1 MRVNTT
7 HQSTSIARRGPVPG
21 GANGGAV
28 FSLSA
33 PTSAPAPARTRASVS
48 ITSLTSLLAVQG
60 ADIVDDA
67 TTAPKR
73 AVARAE
79 DMLDALDDI
88 KVALLIGDLP
98 KGQLSKL
105 VKLVESERGNF
116 ADSEL
121 NGVLDEIDLRAQVE
135 LAKLGQ

>member
-1 MRVNTT
+1 MRVNST
-7 HQSTSIARRGPVPG
+7 HQSTSVARKGPVPG

-33 PTSAPAPARTRASVS
+33 PMSAPAPAQTRPSVS

-60 ADIVDDA
+60 VDVVEDA

-79 DMLDALDDI
+79 EMLDALDGL
-88 KVALLIGDLP
+88 KVALLAGDLP
-98 KGQLSKL
+98 KDQLQKL
-105 VKLVESERGNF
+105 VTLVESERGNF

>member
-7 HQSTSIARRGPVPG
+7 QQSTSIARKGPVPG

-28 FSLSA
+28 FSLST
-33 PTSAPAPARTRASVS
+33 PSRAPAAAPTRASIS

-60 ADIVDDA
+60 ADVVDDA

-79 DMLDALDDI
+79 DMLDALDEI
-88 KVALLIGDLP
+88 KVALLTGDLP

-105 VKLVESERGNF
+105 IKLVESERGNF
-116 ADSEL
+116 VDSVL

>member
-7 HQSTSIARRGPVPG
+7 HQSTSVARKGPVPG

-33 PTSAPAPARTRASVS
+33 PSRAPAPARMTPSVS

-60 ADIVDDA
+60 AEVVDDA
-67 TTAPKR
+67 TSAPKR

-79 DMLDALDDI
+79 EMLDALDEI
-88 KVALLIGDLP
+88 KVSLLVGDLP
-98 KGQLSKL
+98 KGQLTKL
-105 VKLVESERGNF
+105 LQLVESERGNF

>member
-7 HQSTSIARRGPVPG
+7 RQSTSVARKGPVPG
-21 GANGGAV
+21 GVNGGAV
-28 FSLSA
+28 FSLST
-33 PTSAPAPARTRASVS
+33 PSSAPAPARMSASVS

-60 ADIVDDA
+60 ADVIDDA
-67 TTAPKR
+67 TAAPKR
-73 AVARAE
+73 AVTRAE
-79 DMLDALDDI
+79 DMLDALDEI
-88 KVALLIGDLP
+88 KISLLAGDLP
-98 KGQLSKL
+98 TGQLSKL
-105 VKLVESERGNF
+105 VQLIESERGKF